1 MRGLVGELET
11 VRQQAASAGGQ
22 TVVYR
27 DGGGDSG
34 AVSAYIENR
43 IVQLESGLSNVKSEL
58 GLFVFY
64 LPLFFWK

>member
-1 MRGLVGELET
+1 M
-11 VRQQAASAGGQ
+11 RQQAASAGGQ